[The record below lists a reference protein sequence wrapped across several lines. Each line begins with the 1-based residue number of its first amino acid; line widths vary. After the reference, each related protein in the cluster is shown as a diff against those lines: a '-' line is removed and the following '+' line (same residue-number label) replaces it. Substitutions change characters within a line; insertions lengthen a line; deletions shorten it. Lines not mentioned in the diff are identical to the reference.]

1 MIRVRIERPPN
12 TDDVHIWITQR
23 RGDDYVAILDAKT
36 DIFTKF
42 PTGSLIP
49 KEFGPSLIL
58 SEEIFKAL
66 VEAVSPPPADL
77 ECLQVHLQDTKA
89 VRDRLLRI
97 IEVSHGVIS
106 RPSGSLA
113 HESYSGS

>member
-12 TDDVHIWITQR
+12 RDDVSIWITQR
-23 RGDDYVAILDAKT
+23 RGEDYVAIFDAKT

-42 PTGSLIP
+42 PTDSPIP
-49 KEFGPSLIL
+49 GDVGPSLIL
-58 SEEIFKAL
+58 SEEMFKAL

-77 ECLQVHLQDTKA
+77 ECLRVHLQDAKS